1 MRVDAN
7 DGLAKFMRCGV
18 GQESEDVA
26 LVEAGLLFDV
36 GSLPARAGRGAVR
49 NRGTLARSD
58 ERLVLRLVD
67 VLADERLDVDRRIN
81 VRGKGIFF
89 QKLAHQF
96 DPATSS
102 TWPSASTARHR

>member
-1 MRVDAN
+1 MRMT
-7 DGLAKFMRCGV
+7 GSRSSC
-18 GQESEDVA
+18 VA
-26 LVEAGLLFDV
+26 
-36 GSLPARAGRGAVR
+36 GSARKVKTSLWSKPACCSMLDHSQHAQGGAPSAIV
-49 NRGTLARSD
+49 ARLRVQD

-67 VLADERLDVDRRIN
+67 VLADERPDVTRRIN

>member
-1 MRVDAN
+1 MEAACQGFAILRDA
-7 DGLAKFMRCGV
+7 GK
-18 GQESEDVA
+18 
-26 LVEAGLLFDV
+26 LLDET
-36 GSLPARAGRGAVR
+36 SSRRAGAPFAIVARLR
-49 NRGTLARSD
+49 IRSD